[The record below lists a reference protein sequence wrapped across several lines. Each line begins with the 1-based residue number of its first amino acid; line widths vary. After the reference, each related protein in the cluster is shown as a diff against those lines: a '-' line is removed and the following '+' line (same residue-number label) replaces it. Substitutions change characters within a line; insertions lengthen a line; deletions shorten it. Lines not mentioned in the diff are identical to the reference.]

1 MALREYETTIIIRG
15 DASQE
20 QVRHARDRI
29 KAIVEQRNGV
39 FFHLLDLGRRSLGY
53 PIEKQT
59 RGFYLYADY
68 TGDGATVAEIERF
81 CRLDDMTVRYLTVQL
96 ATTVDVAARQ
106 AQQEADVKRLQLYF
120 GAASGARP
128 PEQPVVQPVASAESA
143 VNA

>member
-1 MALREYETTIIIRG
+1 MAQREYETTIIVRG

-20 QVRHARDRI
+20 QVRHVRDRV
-29 KAIVEQRNGV
+29 KAIVEQRGGV

-53 PIEKQT
+53 PIEKQA

-68 TGDGATVAEIERF
+68 TGDGATVAEVERF

-96 ATTVDVAARQ
+96 ADTVDVAARQ

-120 GAASGARP
+120 GAASGPRP
-128 PEQPVVQPVASAESA
+128 QESAAQQPVVSTEAAA
-143 VNA
+143 NA